1 VQGISTK
8 RDNLTILSSA
18 VSGGKEIVQKCVCI
32 LQSSC
37 VNVHSID
44 GKDYVAALPFQVS
57 ASPCFPSVGLLSG
70 CLLYCGGQVCIKC
83 YCWWLLELFIL
94 VGEPAPVMKV
104 WHWLWHWCNSGSSNS
119 QIVRCGKVWVCQ
131 GGSLRSCAHQH
142 NPSLKKRFR
151 QLVLSQH
158 DIQSSEIINTVNALS
173 LLWLYL

>member
-1 VQGISTK
+1 MGASRDHQVYACAKAAALQQVPQECPQTGLEYLQRRRLHRLSGIIVMPAKYFELSPLGM
-8 RDNLTILSSA
+8 RILVAESCCSKAIPLPLQIYILLCREYLRKEIILLFFLCSA

-83 YCWWLLELFIL
+83 YCW
-94 VGEPAPVMKV
+94 
-104 WHWLWHWCNSGSSNS
+104 
-119 QIVRCGKVWVCQ
+119 
-131 GGSLRSCAHQH
+131 
-142 NPSLKKRFR
+142 
-151 QLVLSQH
+151 
-158 DIQSSEIINTVNALS
+158 
-173 LLWLYL
+173 